1 MTGWWFQPYWKIL
14 VKWDDSSQYMEKY
27 KMFQT
32 TNPVWI
38 ALHEFLDKS
47 IFSFRKVIGN
57 MKKTSMEWNI
67 HKSSCQQILTYF
79 TSQFISRSTR
89 NQTPQIKSTDPSR
102 AQLRSWPPPI
112 RYVPSGLQWN
122 PRGIEAKSHS
132 EPVPMCHSA
141 GFLFLALLVSA
152 KGELRLEKTT

>member
-1 MTGWWFQPYWKIL
+1 
-14 VKWDDSSQYMEKY
+14 
-27 KMFQT
+27 
-32 TNPVWI
+32 
-38 ALHEFLDKS
+38 
-47 IFSFRKVIGN
+47 
-57 MKKTSMEWNI
+57 MEWNI

-132 EPVPMCHSA
+132 QPVPMCHSA

-152 KGELRLEKTT
+152 KGELRLEKTTLKMGLKETYVAYLPELVGRFAGKSHASLAAFTAQMLLRKTGICQTNKF